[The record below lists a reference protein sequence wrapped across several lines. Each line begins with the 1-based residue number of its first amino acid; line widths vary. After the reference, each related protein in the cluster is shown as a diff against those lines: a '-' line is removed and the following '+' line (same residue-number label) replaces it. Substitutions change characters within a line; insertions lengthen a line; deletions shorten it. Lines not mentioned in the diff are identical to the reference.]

1 MAEEIKFKTETKRL
15 LDLMIN
21 SIYTNKDIF
30 LRELIS
36 NASDAID
43 KHHYL
48 TLTNPEVKPNDYE
61 IMVMTNKD
69 DKTITISDNGIGFTY
84 DELKDNLGTI
94 AKSGS
99 KEFVEKLD
107 EKNKAD
113 VDIIGQFGVG
123 FYSAFIVGKEVEVL
137 TKSPKSDK
145 AYIFRSEGL
154 DSYTIDECQK
164 DTDGTTIIIHLKDDT
179 DDVKY
184 SEYLDEWKVK
194 ELVVKYSDYIRYP
207 IKAYVTEWEETE
219 EKDDKGN
226 PKQVE
231 VKKLKTLNSMVP
243 LWKKNKSDITDE
255 MLENFYKEKFMYWQA
270 PLMSMQFNV
279 EGLISYNSLL
289 FIPKKSPMNLYSQDF
304 ERGLQLYTKGVFILD
319 KCKELIP
326 DYLRFVRGLVDT
338 SDLSLNISREMLQDD
353 RTLKKIASNL
363 EKKILGELA
372 NTLKNDRPKY
382 ETFYDEYGVS
392 LKYGCY
398 EDYGM
403 NKDKLKDLLLFKTL
417 KEDKYVTLDEYVK
430 AMPED
435 QKEIYYAAG
444 KDRDSVISLPYLDQ
458 LKKKGYD
465 CLICTEAVD
474 EFLFSVLQDYNEKK
488 FKSVN
493 TGDLNLL
500 DEEES
505 KKIDEI
511 KEEKKDLLT
520 AIKEALKDDVSDV
533 VLSKRLTDNA
543 VCLTSKNNVSIEME
557 KVLEAQNNS
566 YGAKAEKVL
575 EINPNHEVFKAVE
588 NAYSKNPTDIK
599 KYAEFLFNNA
609 LIVEGLPVKD
619 NQEFAKTMCE
629 LFVNAN
635 K

>member
-1 MAEEIKFKTETKRL
+1 MSEEIKFKTETKRL

-36 NASDAID
+36 NASDALD

-48 TLTNPEVKPNDYE
+48 TLTDQSVEAQDYQ
-61 IMVMTNKD
+61 IMVVADKN

-84 DELKDNLGTI
+84 DELKENLGTI

-107 EKNKAD
+107 EKNKD
-113 VDIIGQFGVG
+113 SVDIIGQFGVG
-123 FYSAFIVGKEVEVL
+123 FYSAFIVGSEVEVL

-145 AYIFRSEGL
+145 AYVFRSEGL
-154 DSYTIDECQK
+154 DRYTIDECNK
-164 DTDGTTIIIHLKDDT
+164 DSVGTTIIIHLKDDT
-179 DDVKY
+179 EDVKY
-184 SEYLDEWKVK
+184 SEYLEEWKIK
-194 ELVVKYSDYIRYP
+194 ELIVKYSDYIRYP
-207 IKAYVTEWEETE
+207 IKTYVTSWEETD
-219 EKDDKGN
+219 EKDENGN

-231 VKKLKTLNSMVP
+231 VKKLETVNSMVP
-243 LWKKNKSDITDE
+243 LWKKNKNDITE
-255 MLENFYKEKFMYWQA
+255 EELNGFYKDKFYDYQDPM
-270 PLMSMQFNV
+270 MSMHFNV
-279 EGLISYNSLL
+279 EGLISYNALL
-289 FIPKKSPMNLYSQDF
+289 FIPKRSPMNLYSEEF

-319 KCKELIP
+319 KCKDLIP
-326 DYLRFVRGLVDT
+326 DYMRFVRGLVDT

-353 RTLKKIASNL
+353 KTLKKIASNV
-363 EKKILGELA
+363 EKKILSELEK
-372 NTLKNDRPKY
+372 TLKNDRAKY
-382 ETFYDEYGVS
+382 ETFFDEYGIS
-392 LKYGCY
+392 IKYGCY
-398 EDYGM
+398 EDYGT

-417 KEDKYVTLDEYVK
+417 KEDKYITLSEYV
-430 AMPED
+430 AQMPEG
-435 QKEIYYAAG
+435 QKDIYFACG
-444 KDRDSVISLPYLDQ
+444 KDRNTVINLPYLDQ

-465 CLICTEAVD
+465 ALICIDGVD
-474 EFLFSVLQDYNEKK
+474 EFLFNVLRDYNEHQ

-493 TGDLNLL
+493 TGDLDLL
-500 DEEES
+500 DEEEN

-511 KEEKKDLLT
+511 KEEKKDLLQ
-520 AIKEALKDDVSDV
+520 ALKDSLKDDVVDV

-543 VCLTSKNNVSIEME
+543 VCLSSKNNVSIEME
-557 KVLEAQNNS
+557 KILAAQDK

-588 NAYSKNPTDIK
+588 AAYQRNPKDID
-599 KYAEFLFNNA
+599 KYATFLFDNA
-609 LIVEGLPVKD
+609 LVVEGLPVKD
-619 NQEFAKTMCE
+619 NVKFAQIMCE

>member
-1 MAEEIKFKTETKRL
+1 MSEEIKFKTETKRL

-36 NASDAID
+36 NASDALD

-48 TLTNPEVKPNDYE
+48 TLTDQSVEAQDYQ
-61 IMVMTNKD
+61 IMVVADKN

-84 DELKDNLGTI
+84 DELKENLGTI

-107 EKNKAD
+107 EKNKD
-113 VDIIGQFGVG
+113 SVDIIGQFGVG
-123 FYSAFIVGKEVEVL
+123 FYSAFIVGSEVEVL

-145 AYIFRSEGL
+145 AYVFRSEGL
-154 DSYTIDECQK
+154 DRYTIDECNK
-164 DTDGTTIIIHLKDDT
+164 DSVGTTIIIHLKDDT
-179 DDVKY
+179 EDVKY
-184 SEYLDEWKVK
+184 SEYLEEWKIK
-194 ELVVKYSDYIRYP
+194 ELIVKYSDYIRYP
-207 IKAYVTEWEETE
+207 IKTYVTSWEETD
-219 EKDDKGN
+219 EKDENGN

-231 VKKLKTLNSMVP
+231 VKKLETVNSMVP
-243 LWKKNKSDITDE
+243 LWKKNKNDITE
-255 MLENFYKEKFMYWQA
+255 EELNGFYKDKFYDYQDPM
-270 PLMSMQFNV
+270 MSMHFNV
-279 EGLISYNSLL
+279 EGLISYNALL
-289 FIPKKSPMNLYSQDF
+289 FIPKRSPMNLYSEEF

-319 KCKELIP
+319 KCKDLIP
-326 DYLRFVRGLVDT
+326 DYMRFVRGLVDT

-353 RTLKKIASNL
+353 KTLKKIASNV
-363 EKKILGELA
+363 EKKILSELEK
-372 NTLKNDRPKY
+372 TLKNDRAKY
-382 ETFYDEYGVS
+382 ETFFDEYGIS
-392 LKYGCY
+392 IKYGCY
-398 EDYGM
+398 EDYGT

-417 KEDKYVTLDEYVK
+417 KEDKYITLSEYV
-430 AMPED
+430 AQMPEG
-435 QKEIYYAAG
+435 QKGIYFACG
-444 KDRDSVISLPYLDQ
+444 KDRNTVINLPYLDQ

-465 CLICTEAVD
+465 ALICTDGVD
-474 EFLFSVLQDYNEKK
+474 EFLFNVLRDYNEHQ

-493 TGDLNLL
+493 TGDLDLL
-500 DEEES
+500 DEEEN

-511 KEEKKDLLT
+511 KEEKKDLLQ
-520 AIKEALKDDVSDV
+520 ALKDSLKDDVVDV

-543 VCLTSKNNVSIEME
+543 VCLSSKNNVSIEME
-557 KVLEAQNNS
+557 KILAAQDK

-588 NAYSKNPTDIK
+588 AAYQRNPKDID
-599 KYAEFLFNNA
+599 KYATFLFDNA
-609 LIVEGLPVKD
+609 LVVEGLPVKD
-619 NQEFAKTMCE
+619 NVKFAQIMCE

>member
-48 TLTNPEVKPNDYE
+48 TLTDQSVAPQDYQ
-61 IMVMTNKD
+61 IMVVADKN
-69 DKTITISDNGIGFTY
+69 DKTITITDNGIGFTY
-84 DELKDNLGTI
+84 DELKENLGTI

-107 EKNKAD
+107 EKNKD
-113 VDIIGQFGVG
+113 SVDIIGQFGVG
-123 FYSAFIVGKEVEVL
+123 FYSAFIVGSEVEVL

-145 AYIFRSEGL
+145 AYVFRSQGL
-154 DSYTIDECQK
+154 DRYTIDECGK
-164 DTDGTTIIIHLKDDT
+164 ETVGTTIIIHLKDDT

-184 SEYLDEWKVK
+184 SEYLDEWKIK
-194 ELVVKYSDYIRYP
+194 ELIVKYSDYIRYP
-207 IKAYVTEWEETE
+207 IKTYVTSWEETD

-231 VKKLKTLNSMVP
+231 VKKLETVNSMVP
-243 LWKKNKSDITDE
+243 LWKKSKADITE
-255 MLENFYKEKFMYWQA
+255 EELNGFYKDKFYDYQDPM
-270 PLMSMQFNV
+270 MSMHFNV
-279 EGLISYNSLL
+279 EGLISYNALL
-289 FIPKKSPMNLYSQDF
+289 FIPKRSPMNLYSEEF

-319 KCKELIP
+319 KCKDLIP
-326 DYLRFVRGLVDT
+326 DYMRFVRGLVDT

-353 RTLKKIASNL
+353 RTLKKIASNV
-363 EKKILGELA
+363 EKKILSELEK
-372 NTLKNDRPKY
+372 TLKNDRAKY
-382 ETFYDEYGVS
+382 EAFFDEYGIS
-392 LKYGCY
+392 IKYGCY
-398 EDYGM
+398 EDYGA

-417 KEDKYVTLDEYVK
+417 KEDKYITLSEYVEQ
-430 AMPED
+430 MPEG
-435 QKEIYYAAG
+435 QKDIYFACG
-444 KDRDSVISLPYLDQ
+444 KDRATVINLPYLDQ

-465 CLICTEAVD
+465 ALICVDGVD
-474 EFLFSVLQDYNEKK
+474 EFLFNVLRDYNEHQ

-493 TGDLNLL
+493 TGDLDLL
-500 DEEES
+500 DEEEN

-511 KEEKKDLLT
+511 KEEKKDLLQ
-520 AIKEALKDDVSDV
+520 ALKDSLKDDVVDV

-543 VCLTSKNNVSIEME
+543 VCLSSKNNVSIEME
-557 KVLEAQNNS
+557 KILAAQDK

-588 NAYSKNPTDIK
+588 AAYDKNPDDIK
-599 KYAEFLFNNA
+599 KYATFLFDNA
-609 LIVEGLPVKD
+609 LIVEGLPVK
-619 NQEFAKTMCE
+619 NNVEFAQIMCE

>member
-1 MAEEIKFKTETKRL
+1 MSEEIKFKTETKRL

-36 NASDAID
+36 NASDALD

-48 TLTNPEVKPNDYE
+48 TLTDQSVEAQDYQ
-61 IMVMTNKD
+61 IMVVADKN

-84 DELKDNLGTI
+84 DELKENLGTI

-107 EKNKAD
+107 EKNKD
-113 VDIIGQFGVG
+113 SVDIIGQFGVG
-123 FYSAFIVGKEVEVL
+123 FYSAFIVGSEVEVL

-145 AYIFRSEGL
+145 AYVFRSEGL
-154 DSYTIDECQK
+154 DRYTIDECNK
-164 DTDGTTIIIHLKDDT
+164 DSVGTTIIIHLKDDT
-179 DDVKY
+179 EDVKY
-184 SEYLDEWKVK
+184 SEYLEEWKIK
-194 ELVVKYSDYIRYP
+194 ELIVKYSDYIRYP
-207 IKAYVTEWEETE
+207 IKTYVTSWEETD
-219 EKDDKGN
+219 EKDENGN

-231 VKKLKTLNSMVP
+231 VKKLETVNSMVP
-243 LWKKNKSDITDE
+243 LWKKNKNDITE
-255 MLENFYKEKFMYWQA
+255 EELNGFYKDKFYDYQDPM
-270 PLMSMQFNV
+270 MSMHFNV
-279 EGLISYNSLL
+279 EGLISYNALL
-289 FIPKKSPMNLYSQDF
+289 FIPKRSPMNLYSEEF

-319 KCKELIP
+319 KCKDLIP
-326 DYLRFVRGLVDT
+326 DYMRFVRGLVDT

-353 RTLKKIASNL
+353 KTLKKIASNV
-363 EKKILGELA
+363 EKKILSELEK
-372 NTLKNDRPKY
+372 TLKNDRAKY
-382 ETFYDEYGVS
+382 ETFFDEYGIS
-392 LKYGCY
+392 IKYGCY
-398 EDYGM
+398 EDYGA

-417 KEDKYVTLDEYVK
+417 KEDKYITLSEYV
-430 AMPED
+430 AQMPEG
-435 QKEIYYAAG
+435 QKDIYFACG
-444 KDRDSVISLPYLDQ
+444 KDRNTVINLPYLDQ

-465 CLICTEAVD
+465 ALICIDGVD
-474 EFLFSVLQDYNEKK
+474 EFLFNVLRDYNEHQ

-493 TGDLNLL
+493 TGDLDLL
-500 DEEES
+500 DEEEN

-511 KEEKKDLLT
+511 KEEKKDLLQ
-520 AIKEALKDDVSDV
+520 ALKDSLKDDVVDV

-543 VCLTSKNNVSIEME
+543 VCLSSKNNVSIEME
-557 KVLEAQNNS
+557 KILAAQDK

-588 NAYSKNPTDIK
+588 AAYQRNPKDID
-599 KYAEFLFNNA
+599 KYATFLFDNA
-609 LIVEGLPVKD
+609 LVVEGLPVKD
-619 NQEFAKTMCE
+619 NVKFAQIMCE

>member
-48 TLTNPEVKPNDYE
+48 TLTDSTVTPNDYE
-61 IMVMTNKD
+61 IMVVANKD
-69 DKTITISDNGIGFTY
+69 DKTITITDNGIGFTY
-84 DELKDNLGTI
+84 DELKNNLGTI

-99 KEFVEKLD
+99 KEFVENLD
-107 EKNKAD
+107 EKNKDD

-123 FYSAFIVGKEVEVL
+123 FYSAFIVGKSVEVL

-154 DSYTIDECQK
+154 ESYTIDTCDK
-164 DTDGTTIIIHLKDDT
+164 STCGTTIIIHLKEDT
-179 DDVKY
+179 EDVKY
-184 SEYLDEWKVK
+184 SEYLDEYKIK
-194 ELVVKYSDYIRYP
+194 DLIVKYSDYIRYP
-207 IKAYVTEWEETE
+207 IKTYVTEWVKSDEV
-219 EKDDKGN
+219 DDKGN
-226 PKQVE
+226 PKE
-231 VKKLKTLNSMVP
+231 KEEHILKTVNSMKP
-243 LWKKNKSDITDE
+243 LWKKNKSEITKEELDG
-255 MLENFYKEKFMYWQA
+255 FYKDKFYDYQDPM
-270 PLMSMQFNV
+270 MSMHFNV
-279 EGLISYNSLL
+279 EGMVSYNALL
-289 FIPKKSPMNLYSQDF
+289 FVPKKSPMNLYSEEF

-319 KCKELIP
+319 KCKDLIP

-353 RTLKKIASNL
+353 KTLKKIASNV
-363 EKKILGELA
+363 ERKILSEFEK
-372 NTLKNDRPKY
+372 TLKTDRAQY
-382 ETFYDEYGVS
+382 ETFFDEYGIS

-398 EDYGM
+398 ENFGI

-417 KEDKYVTLDEYVK
+417 NTNKYQTLKEYVSSMK
-430 AMPED
+430 ED
-435 QKEIYYAAG
+435 QKEIYYASG
-444 KDRDSVISLPYLDQ
+444 KDFNAVSKLPYLDQ

-465 CLICTEAVD
+465 VLICTDGVD
-474 EFLFSVLQDYNEKK
+474 EFLFNVISTYDEKN

-493 TGDLNLL
+493 TGDLDLL
-500 DEEES
+500 DEEEN

-511 KEEKKDLLT
+511 KEEKKDLLE
-520 AIKEALKDDVSDV
+520 ALKEALKDDVSDV
-533 VLSKRLTDNA
+533 VLSKRLTENA
-543 VCLTSKNNVSIEME
+543 VCLSSKNNVSLEME
-557 KVLEAQNNS
+557 KILSAQDK

-575 EINPNHEVFKAVE
+575 EINPNHDVFKAVE
-588 NAYSKNPTDIK
+588 KAYDNNKDDIK
-599 KYAEFLFNNA
+599 KYATFLYDNA

-619 NQEFAKTMCE
+619 NQEFAKIMCE